1 MLPLN
6 RMMVILQLPW
16 LFAIAAYSIKSDTVK
31 RAEEEGLNFGAFH
44 IEADNNAGKNFTIPF
59 TRAGNLIL
67 VKATADTVQGNF
79 ILDTGAPH
87 LILNITYFRNYPST
101 LISDAEQTS
110 ITGVGQA
117 IYKTVIN
124 KFDFAG
130 IQYKRIEADL
140 ANLGHIENSK
150 GVRIFG
156 LLGMELFR
164 QCEMI
169 IDYENNLIHLHVISK
184 AEASTYQHE
193 QLRDASKYNTVP
205 IDLMDNKI
213 VTRLNI
219 GGKNLKFIIDHGA
232 ETNLIDSRLS
242 NKVFENVNIT
252 GRVVL
257 TGSANKKIEA
267 LAGNMNNLVIGN
279 AKFNDLPVLI
289 TNLEKTC
296 FNYGGCIDGILG
308 FDFLSLHKIGFNF
321 VNRKMYIW
329 K

>member
-1 MLPLN
+1 MLPFN

-16 LFAIAAYSIKSDTVK
+16 LFAIAAYSIKSDIPKT
-31 RAEEEGLNFGAFH
+31 ADEDGLNFGAFH
-44 IEADNNAGKNFTIPF
+44 IAADNNAGKSFTIPF

-67 VKATADTVQGNF
+67 VKATADTIQGNF

-130 IQYKRIEADL
+130 IQYKRLEADL

-184 AEASTYQHE
+184 AEAATYQHP
-193 QLRDASKYNTVP
+193 QLSDASKYSVVP

-296 FNYGGCIDGILG
+296 FAYGGCIDGILG